1 MNHKHFYCFLNPPLA
16 VGPRHVP
23 SRPAAAPMPPPCHH
37 LLRGHRVGCAIAG
50 RVGSPR
56 ALTRSGTGLLLNP
69 SCGVAAASDYKV
81 GIDDDDFEALAHRMQ
96 LTSGGNCGARRM
108 GGPCLARLLP
118 FGLCVKDSCLRVLI
132 KQKCP
137 RSRVQTWLFS
147 ASQSLAI

>member
-96 LTSGGNCGARRM
+96 VGTRVSKKNSLDFLQPIFLIPTYDGGK
-108 GGPCLARLLP
+108 P
-118 FGLCVKDSCLRVLI
+118 S
-132 KQKCP
+132 
-137 RSRVQTWLFS
+137 
-147 ASQSLAI
+147 

>member
-96 LTSGGNCGARRM
+96 
-108 GGPCLARLLP
+108 
-118 FGLCVKDSCLRVLI
+118 CVKDSCLRVLI